1 MSTTSLSA
9 TTPTWTAPTWDP
21 YQVAARPAAFTGT
34 ITSTSGQY
42 LLPQPMPRVPYYTQQ
57 PVAATGAAQ
66 PYVVIPD
73 PGCAAP
79 VVSSAPLATSAPLS
93 TTAPIFAPPPVSGTV
108 IAPGPTVPA
117 YTPPP
122 AVPILANPICAPPIY
137 TSTCYANF
145 DAIFFTRDA
154 RIGNTPLV
162 LLDMNGATQS
172 NVLLS
177 TSDLNFNYEVGPR
190 LLLGHSFD
198 PYNAFEASYFGIY
211 NWQDKATI
219 NGNNNLNLPGD
230 LGADNPLDFTDADQV
245 RVTYDSVI
253 HNAELNYVRTFGNL
267 SWLAGFRYFNLQER
281 FSLAFFDNQND
292 TGTYHISTYNNLFGG
307 QIGGRVLENC
317 CGNFSYDLTGK
328 AGVYGNVIRES
339 QNVTDFANF
348 GTVRNTKA
356 DGGQVA
362 FIGDVEFNA
371 SYQFSQCLSLRG
383 GYQVYWVEGLALAP
397 NQLDFTDTAT
407 SGTGLNKT
415 GGLFMHGAHLG
426 LQARW

>member
-1 MSTTSLSA
+1 
-9 TTPTWTAPTWDP
+9 
-21 YQVAARPAAFTGT
+21 
-34 ITSTSGQY
+34 
-42 LLPQPMPRVPYYTQQ
+42 MPRVPYYTQQ
-57 PVAATGAAQ
+57 PVAAAGVAQ

-73 PGCAAP
+73 PGCSAP

-93 TTAPIFAPPPVSGTV
+93 TTAPIVAPPPSSTV
-108 IAPGPTVPA
+108 VMPGPTLPA

-122 AVPILANPICAPPIY
+122 AVPTLTNPIFAPAPVY
-137 TSTCYANF
+137 VSSCYANF
-145 DAIFFTRDA
+145 DGIFFTRDA
-154 RIGNTPLV
+154 RIGSTPLV
-162 LLDMNGATQS
+162 LLDMNASTQS

-177 TSDLNFNYEVGPR
+177 TSDLDFNFEAGPR

-211 NWQDKATI
+211 SWQDKATI
-219 NGNNNLNLPGD
+219 NGNSNLNLPGD

-281 FSLAFFDNQND
+281 FSMAFFDNQND

-307 QIGGRVLENC
+307 QVGGRVVENC

-348 GTVRNTKA
+348 NTVRNTST

-362 FIGDVEFNA
+362 FIGDIEFNA

-397 NQLDFTDTAT
+397 NQLDYTDTAT